1 LLFAENVS
9 IELAES
15 LGKSAAHEILTSAS
29 KKSRQTGQHLRA
41 VLEED
46 STLQKLLHPGDL
58 DRLFSPELGSELA
71 NEMID
76 RVLAGAHLR
85 HEHFNTDS

>member
-1 LLFAENVS
+1 
-9 IELAES
+9 
-15 LGKSAAHEILTSAS
+15 
-29 KKSRQTGQHLRA
+29 
-41 VLEED
+41 LEEG